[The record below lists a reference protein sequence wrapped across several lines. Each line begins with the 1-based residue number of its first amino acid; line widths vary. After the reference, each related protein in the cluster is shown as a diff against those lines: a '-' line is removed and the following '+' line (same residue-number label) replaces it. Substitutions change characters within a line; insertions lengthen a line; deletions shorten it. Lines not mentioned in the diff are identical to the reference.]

1 MSDEIREDEI
11 QEAASEEVP
20 PETVSDLPAPLGQLV
35 DGFPEAEVA
44 DSATGQ
50 NVVRVDPT
58 HLVAFVQAAR
68 DAGFEMFI
76 DVTAVDYRRQ
86 RPGPRFDVV
95 IGLLSLQHNQ
105 RLRVL
110 VGIDGDVPTAPSITG
125 VYPGANFYERE
136 VYDLFGIDFTGH
148 PDLTRI
154 MMPDDWEGH
163 PLRKDTPVGAVPIQF
178 KGTNKAQ

>member
-1 MSDEIREDEI
+1 MSDEVQGDEV
-11 QEAASEEVP
+11 QEIESEEVL
-20 PETVSDLPAPLGQLV
+20 PENGSDLPAPLGELV
-35 DGFPEAEVA
+35 DGFPEAEDA
-44 DSATGQ
+44 ESATGQ
-50 NVVRVDPT
+50 NVVRVDASR
-58 HLVAFVQAAR
+58 LVEFVQAAR
-68 DAGFEMFI
+68 DAGYEMFI

-86 RPGPRFDVV
+86 RPGPRYDLV

-105 RLRVL
+105 RLRIL

>member
-1 MSDEIREDEI
+1 MSDETQPIEVEE
-11 QEAASEEVP
+11 EAPEV
-20 PETVSDLPAPLGQLV
+20 ESSLPTPLAELV
-35 DGFPEAEVA
+35 AGFPEAEVA
-44 DSATGQ
+44 DSVTGQ
-50 NVVRVDPT
+50 NVVRVDPAR
-58 HLVAFVQAAR
+58 LVAFVQAAR
-68 DAGFEMFI
+68 DAGYEMFI

-86 RPGPRFDVV
+86 RPKPRFDVV
-95 IGLLSLQHNQ
+95 INLLSLQHNQ
-105 RLRVL
+105 RLRILAGV
-110 VGIDGDVPTAPSITG
+110 DGNTPTAPSITA

>member
-1 MSDEIREDEI
+1 MTDEAPVENV
-11 QEAASEEVP
+11 EEP
-20 PETVSDLPAPLGQLV
+20 PEPQLPPPAGDLVVA
-35 DGFPEAEVA
+35 FPDAEVES
-44 DSATGQ
+44 SATGQ
-50 NVVRVDPT
+50 NVVRVDPGQV
-58 HLVAFVQAAR
+58 VAFAQAAR

-86 RPGPRFDVV
+86 RPGPRFDIV

-105 RLRVL
+105 RLRIL
-110 VGIDGDVPTAPSITG
+110 VGVDGDVPSAPSISG

-136 VYDLFGIDFTGH
+136 VYDLFGIEFTGH

-154 MMPDDWEGH
+154 MLPDDWEGH

>member
-1 MSDEIREDEI
+1 MNDEIDPIENEM
-11 QEAASEEVP
+11 ETG
-20 PETVSDLPAPLGQLV
+20 PEGPSLPAPLEELMAS
-35 DGFPEAEVA
+35 FPEAEET

-58 HLVAFVQAAR
+58 HLAALAQAAR
-68 DAGFEMFI
+68 SAGFEMFV
-76 DVTAVDYRRQ
+76 DLTAVDYRRQ

-105 RLRVL
+105 RLRIL
-110 VGIDGDVPTAPSITG
+110 VGVDGDVPTAPSITG

-136 VYDLFGIDFTGH
+136 VYDLFGIEFAGH

-154 MMPDDWEGH
+154 MLPDDWDGH
-163 PLRKDTPVGAVPIQF
+163 PLRKDSPVGLVPVQF

>member
-1 MSDEIREDEI
+1 MTDETPV
-11 QEAASEEVP
+11 AEEQVADP
-20 PETVSDLPAPLGQLV
+20 QPATLPAPLAGLA
-35 DGFPEAEVA
+35 DAFPEAVVE

-50 NVVRVDPT
+50 NVFRVDAS

-76 DVTAVDYRRQ
+76 DVTAVDYYRQ
-86 RPGPRFDVV
+86 RPGPRYDVV
-95 IGLLSLQHNQ
+95 VGLLSLQHNL

-110 VGIDGDVPTAPSITG
+110 VGVDGDVPAAPSITG
-125 VYPGANFYERE
+125 VYAGANFYERE

-154 MMPDDWEGH
+154 MLPDDWDGH
-163 PLRKDTPVGAVPIQF
+163 PLRKDTPVGSVPIQF
-178 KGTNKAQ
+178 RDTHKVQ

>member
-1 MSDEIREDEI
+1 MSDDTQPTE
-11 QEAASEEVP
+11 SEEEA
-20 PETVSDLPAPLGQLV
+20 PEIESALPAPLAELV
-35 DGFPEAEVA
+35 AGFPEAEVG

-50 NVVRVDPT
+50 NVFRVEPAG
-58 HLVAFVQAAR
+58 LVAFVQAAR

-86 RPGPRFDVV
+86 RPGPRFEVV
-95 IGLLSLQHNQ
+95 VNLLSLQHNQ
-105 RLRVL
+105 RLRIL
-110 VGIDGDVPTAPSITG
+110 VGIDGDVPAVPSITG

>member
-1 MSDEIREDEI
+1 MSDDI
-11 QEAASEEVP
+11 QPIESEEDP
-20 PETVSDLPAPLGQLV
+20 PAAGSNLLSPLDELV
-35 DGFPEAEVA
+35 AAFDEAEVA

-58 HLVAFVQAAR
+58 RLVAFAQAAR
-68 DAGFEMFI
+68 DAGFEMFV
-76 DVTAVDYRRQ
+76 DLTCVDYRRQ

-105 RLRVL
+105 RLRIL
-110 VGIDGDVPTAPSITG
+110 VGVDGDVPTVPSITG

-136 VYDLFGIDFTGH
+136 VFDLFGLDFTGH

-163 PLRKDTPVGAVPIQF
+163 PLRKDTPVGSVPIQF